1 MDQLDTTGM
10 QAKRRNLNINFPP
23 EFAGPILAAAK
34 ARDLSLTAF
43 TRRCLMSVVTYDLGL
58 DWFDVMADEPG
69 LRGFSNT
76 IDPVVGFGEG
86 HGPWKIMNLAT
97 HER

>member
-1 MDQLDTTGM
+1 
-10 QAKRRNLNINFPP
+10 
-23 EFAGPILAAAK
+23 
-34 ARDLSLTAF
+34 
-43 TRRCLMSVVTYDLGL
+43 MSVVTYDLGL

-69 LRGFSNT
+69 LRGFTSR
-76 IDPVVGFGEG
+76 IEPVVGFGEG